1 MSVVGFLAR
10 LIVGFGLLAETSL
23 YTLLSLLLGS
33 AFDSSYYFRNVL
45 CSNCLRCHRRS
56 HYRHHRR
63 IVAILVGRV
72 VGRVILGSIA
82 TVIVVIV

>member
-1 MSVVGFLAR
+1 MGSDFSLS
-10 LIVGFGLLAETSL
+10 TSL

-33 AFDSSYYFRNVL
+33 ALDSSYYFRNVL
-45 CSNCLRCHRRS
+45 RSNCLRCHRRS
-56 HYRHHRR
+56 HYHHHRR
-63 IVAILVGRV
+63 IVAILVGHV

>member
-33 AFDSSYYFRNVL
+33 ALDSSYYFRNVL
-45 CSNCLRCHRRS
+45 RSNCLRCHRRS

-63 IVAILVGRV
+63 IVAILVGQV
-72 VGRVILGSIA
+72 VGRVIIGSIA
-82 TVIVVIV
+82 TVVVVIV

>member
-1 MSVVGFLAR
+1 MGSDFSLS
-10 LIVGFGLLAETSL
+10 ISL

-33 AFDSSYYFRNVL
+33 ALDSSYYFRNVL
-45 CSNCLRCHRRS
+45 RSNCLRCHRRS

-63 IVAILVGRV
+63 IVAILVGHV
-72 VGRVILGSIA
+72 VGHVILGSIA

>member
-1 MSVVGFLAR
+1 MFFVRIVFDITVVPT
-10 LIVGFGLLAETSL
+10 IVA
-23 YTLLSLLLGS
+23 
-33 AFDSSYYFRNVL
+33 
-45 CSNCLRCHRRS
+45 
-56 HYRHHRR
+56 